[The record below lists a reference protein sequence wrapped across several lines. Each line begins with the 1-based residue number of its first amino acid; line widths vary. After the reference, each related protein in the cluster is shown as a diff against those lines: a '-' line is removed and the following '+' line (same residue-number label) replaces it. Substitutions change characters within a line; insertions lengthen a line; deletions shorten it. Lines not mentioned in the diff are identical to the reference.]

1 MTRQGYEFYLSVL
14 LDEKIKFISPSTCN
28 VQLIMDTDEISTS
41 KTSHC
46 FIHIKNAKNRG
57 HLN

>member
-14 LDEKIKFISPSTCN
+14 LHDKIKVFSPSTCN

-41 KTSHC
+41 KTSHFF
-46 FIHIKNAKNRG
+46 FILKKC
-57 HLN
+57 